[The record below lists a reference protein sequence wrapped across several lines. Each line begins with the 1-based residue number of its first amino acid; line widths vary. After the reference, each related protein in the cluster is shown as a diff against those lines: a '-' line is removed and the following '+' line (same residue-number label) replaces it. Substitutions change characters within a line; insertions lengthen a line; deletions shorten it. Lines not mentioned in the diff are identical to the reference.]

1 MRNLKYGVI
10 ALAPL
15 LGAGGG
21 FAQGLNLGM
30 NDGLIVQAQA
40 PEQVNGSE
48 MREADLQPDAD
59 LAGTPVGEVIELEV
73 PAPAAENLKT
83 APRAQTKTQA
93 RTQARKGEKK
103 SKDTRTTAL
112 RTYD

>member
-15 LGAGGG
+15 LGAGG

-40 PEQVNGSE
+40 PEQAGSYGAVNGGE

-93 RTQARKGEKK
+93 RT
-103 SKDTRTTAL
+103 
-112 RTYD
+112 